1 MCTDVTIGMELVK
14 DNAIDGFRAFL
25 GPTNSEKAKQEAPNT
40 IRAMFGTDGRRNA
53 MHASDSRTS
62 YKTESSF
69 WFGDGIEASKRPMQT
84 TAVLNNCSLCL
95 IKPHIVNGG

>member
-14 DNAIDGFRAFL
+14 DNAITGFRTFA
-25 GPTNSEKAKQEAPNT
+25 GPTNSDQARQESPGS

-53 MHASDSRTS
+53 VHGSDSTTS
-62 YKTESSF
+62 YKTESGF

-84 TAVLNNCSLCL
+84 TAVLNNCTLCL